1 MILIYQLLD
10 YVKSTVATF
19 NHQSQVG
26 IKYPEQ
32 FQYFKHNK
40 YVNTQLKAT
49 VIRIM
54 NMKRHKRR

>member
-1 MILIYQLLD
+1 MILIFQLLD

-19 NHQSQVG
+19 IHRSRVK

-40 YVNTQLKAT
+40 RVHT
-49 VIRIM
+49 
-54 NMKRHKRR
+54 